1 MVSMVKKDLAL
12 PTELPHAC
20 NLNTEVCSE
29 STRSLGHGPPGSCK
43 VDSGLEGGPRSEGS
57 SSGRGCLSHVQ
68 MVDSS
73 SNSDTTEG
81 GPVCGTCG
89 VCVCYVCMHTH
100 VYGVCGT
107 DTREVPVP

>member
-1 MVSMVKKDLAL
+1 MVLMVKKDLAL

-29 STRSLGHGPPGSCK
+29 SPRSLGHGPPGPCK

-68 MVDSS
+68 MVHSS
-73 SNSDTTEG
+73 SNSDMTEG
-81 GPVCGTCG
+81 GPVCV
-89 VCVCYVCMHTH
+89 VCVCVLCVHARARIWC
-100 VYGVCGT
+100 V
-107 DTREVPVP
+107 